1 MAVLL
6 LVSVLGIAGG
16 FLTTVAGMGGGLLL
30 VTALAVVW
38 GPHVAL
44 PVTALALLVG
54 NLHRL
59 AIFRRHLRMEVG
71 GPLVVGMVPGC
82 LLGALLVADMPAAL
96 LQLAMLALV
105 GLALA
110 RVVFRWEWV
119 VPRTALAPAGGAVGV
134 MASAGGGAAVL
145 TSPLILSS
153 GIAGDEYMATVA
165 FASVAMHVSRTIGYG
180 VTGLVGGATFAWA
193 ALLAVAIVAGNVIG
207 RSARGRL
214 PARARTAL
222 EYGVLVLAAI
232 LSVAGVG

>member
-30 VTALAVVW
+30 VTSLAVLW

-44 PVTALALLVG
+44 PVTALAL
-54 NLHRL
+54 
-59 AIFRRHLRMEVG
+59 
-71 GPLVVGMVPGC
+71 

-119 VPRTALAPAGGAVGV
+119 VPRAALAPAGGAVGV
-134 MASAGGGAAVL
+134 MASAGGGAPVQNNPHKH
-145 TSPLILSS
+145 TSRN
-153 GIAGDEYMATVA
+153 AGDQ
-165 FASVAMHVSRTIGYG
+165 
-180 VTGLVGGATFAWA
+180 
-193 ALLAVAIVAGNVIG
+193 
-207 RSARGRL
+207 
-214 PARARTAL
+214 
-222 EYGVLVLAAI
+222 
-232 LSVAGVG
+232 